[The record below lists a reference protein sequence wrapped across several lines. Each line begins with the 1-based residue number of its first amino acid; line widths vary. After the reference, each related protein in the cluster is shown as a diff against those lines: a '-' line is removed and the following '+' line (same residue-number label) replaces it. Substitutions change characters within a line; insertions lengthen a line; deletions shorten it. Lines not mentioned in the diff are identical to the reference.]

1 MTTNQ
6 AVPPGR
12 RSLMARLHLRERIRD
27 RDQATYGILFIGAL
41 VYPMASLFVSGGS
54 TAYIAQA
61 AHAGTWVLLAI
72 GLNVVVGFAG
82 LLDLGYAAFFAI
94 GAYTY
99 AFFASTQL
107 GSSPLQHSFHM
118 PFWVMMFIG
127 LLVAAAAGATLGFP
141 TLRLRGDYLAIVTLG
156 FGEIVPQL
164 SYNLPQWTGGINA
177 IGGIDQPWL
186 PAWITGP
193 WAGANSI
200 SIFQNSTC
208 RNPLSQNQFI
218 PCFSFA
224 FDPIAFYVLIVI
236 LIIAAVILVTNL
248 YRSRLGRA
256 WMAIREDEVAAAA
269 MGINTVTTK
278 LLAFAIGAS
287 FSGFAGAYY
296 GAIFDLVSPDDF
308 LFIAS
313 ITVLVMV
320 VLGGMGNISGVIV
333 GALVIYFVLYTLLP
347 QLGSTAESLANTFGL
362 GSLTARNGD
371 WPGIYSEV
379 QYSQFLIFGLILV
392 SIMLLRPQGLLPSRV
407 REQELKHAAVQ
418 EDEAAVEATHA

>member
-1 MTTNQ
+1 VTT
-6 AVPPGR
+6 AAPARR
-12 RSLMARLHLRERIRD
+12 RSPVGPLRLRERLRD
-27 RDQATYGILFIGAL
+27 RDQAIYGVLLVGAL
-41 VYPMASLFVSGGS
+41 VFPMGTIFATGGS

-99 AFFASTQL
+99 ALFASSQL
-107 GSSPLQHSFHM
+107 SASPLHHNFHI
-118 PFWVMMFIG
+118 PFWVMIVLGMF
-127 LLVAAAAGATLGFP
+127 VAAGFGALLGFP

-186 PAWITGP
+186 PAWVTGP
-193 WAGANSI
+193 WAGANNVAVI
-200 SIFQNSTC
+200 QNSTC
-208 RNPLSQNQFI
+208 RNPLAQTQFL
-218 PCFSFA
+218 PCFSFSL
-224 FDPIAFYVLIVI
+224 DPIAYYVLIVI
-236 LIIAAVILVTNL
+236 LIIGAVILVTNL

-296 GAIFDLVSPDDF
+296 GASFDLVSPDDF
-308 LFIAS
+308 LFVVS
-313 ITVLVMV
+313 ITVLVMI
-320 VLGGMGNISGVIV
+320 VLGGMGNIPGVIV

-347 QLGSTAESLANTFGL
+347 SLASNAESLANNFGL
-362 GSLTARNGD
+362 SGLTRQNGD
-371 WPGIYSEV
+371 WPGLYAEV
-379 QYSQFLIFGLILV
+379 QRLQFLIYGLILV
-392 SIMLLRPQGLLPSRV
+392 LIMLLRPQGLFPSRI
-407 REQELKHAAVQ
+407 REQELKHAVSQ
-418 EDEAAVEATHA
+418 EEGSAVEEGVRV

>member
-1 MTTNQ
+1 MTDS
-6 AVPPGR
+6 APAKR
-12 RSLMARLHLRERIRD
+12 RSPMRRLRLRERMRD
-27 RDQATYGILFIGAL
+27 RDKAIYGVLLIAAL
-41 VYPMASLFVSGGS
+41 VYPMATIFATGGS

-99 AFFASTQL
+99 ALFASSQL
-107 GSSPLQHSFHM
+107 SASPLHHNFHV
-118 PFWVMMFIG
+118 PFWIMIVLGMF
-127 LLVAAAAGATLGFP
+127 VAAGFGALLGFP

-164 SYNLPQWTGGINA
+164 SFNLPQWTGGINA
-177 IGGIDQPWL
+177 IGGIDQPSL

-200 SIFQNSTC
+200 SIIQGAAC
-208 RNPLSQNQFI
+208 RNLGSSGFS
-218 PCFSFA
+218 PCFSFS
-224 FDPIAFYVLIVI
+224 FDPIAYYVLVVIMIVV
-236 LIIAAVILVTNL
+236 AVILVGNL

-308 LFIAS
+308 LFVVS

-320 VLGGMGNISGVIV
+320 VLGGMGNITGDIV
-333 GALVIYFVLYTLLP
+333 GALVIYFVLNTLLP
-347 QLGSTAESLANTFGL
+347 SLASNAESFANNFGL
-362 GSLTARNGD
+362 SGLTKQNGD
-371 WPGIYSEV
+371 WPGLYAEV
-379 QYSQFLIFGLILV
+379 QRLQFLIYGLILV
-392 SIMLLRPQGLLPSRV
+392 LIMLLRPQGLFPSRI
-407 REQELKHAAVQ
+407 REQELKHAVSQ
-418 EDEAAVEATHA
+418 EEGSAVEEGARV

>member
-1 MTTNQ
+1 M
-6 AVPPGR
+6 
-12 RSLMARLHLRERIRD
+12 RD
-27 RDQATYGILFIGAL
+27 RDTAIYSVLLLIALAFPMVTLYAT
-41 VYPMASLFVSGGS
+41 GS
-54 TAYIAQA
+54 TALIAQA
-61 AHAGTWVLLAI
+61 GHAGTFVLLAI

-99 AFFASTQL
+99 ALFASAQL
-107 GSSPLQHSFHM
+107 DSSPLHHSFHL
-118 PFWVMMFIG
+118 PFWLMIFVGMF
-127 LLVAAAAGATLGFP
+127 VAAAAGATLGFP

-164 SYNLPQWTGGINA
+164 SYNLPQWTGGINS
-177 IGGIDQPWL
+177 IVGIDQPSL

-200 SIFQNSTC
+200 SIIQGAAC
-208 RNPLSQNQFI
+208 RTLGSSGFS
-218 PCFSFA
+218 PCFSFG
-224 FDPIAFYVLIVI
+224 FDPIAYYVLVVI
-236 LIIAAVILVTNL
+236 LIIGAVILVGNL

-296 GAIFDLVSPDDF
+296 GSSIGLVSPDDF
-308 LFIAS
+308 LFIVS

-320 VLGGMGNISGVIV
+320 VLGGMGSITGVIV
-333 GALVIYFVLYTLLP
+333 GALVIYFVLNSVLP
-347 QLGSTAESLANTFGL
+347 SLPSTVQSLANTFGL
-362 GSLTARNGD
+362 SSLNVSNGD
-371 WPGIYSEV
+371 WPGLAQETQRIN
-379 QYSQFLIFGLILV
+379 FLVYGLILV
-392 SIMLLRPQGLLPSRV
+392 LMMLLRPQGIFPSRV
-407 REQELKHAAVQ
+407 REQELKHAVMQ
-418 EDEAAVEATHA
+418 EDEAAVEASHAS

>member
-1 MTTNQ
+1 M
-6 AVPPGR
+6 
-12 RSLMARLHLRERIRD
+12 RD
-27 RDQATYGILFIGAL
+27 RDQAIYGILILGAL
-41 VYPMASLFVSGGS
+41 VFPLATLFITGGS

-99 AFFASTQL
+99 ALFASSQL
-107 GSSPLQHSFHM
+107 GSSPLHHSFHF
-118 PFWVMMFIG
+118 PFWLMLILGMI
-127 LLVAAAAGATLGFP
+127 VAATFGALLGFP

-156 FGEIVPQL
+156 FGEIVPVI
-164 SYNLPQWTGGINA
+164 SYNLPDWTGGINA
-177 IGGIDQPWL
+177 IGGIDKPWF

-200 SIFQNSTC
+200 SIQQDSVC
-208 RNPLSQNQFI
+208 RNPFAQTQFI
-218 PCFSFA
+218 PCFSFG
-224 FDPIAFYVLIVI
+224 FDQVAYYVLIVI
-236 LIIAAVILVTNL
+236 LIFGAVILVTNL

-296 GAIFDLVSPDDF
+296 GASFGLVSPDDF
-308 LFIAS
+308 LFVVS

-333 GALVIYFVLYTLLP
+333 GALVIYFILNTLLP
-347 QLGSTAESLANTFGL
+347 SLASNAVSLANTLGL
-362 GSLTARNGD
+362 GSIVASNGTY
-371 WPGIYSEV
+371 PGLYNEV

-392 SIMLLRPQGLLPSRV
+392 LIMLLRPQGLFPSRI

-418 EDEAAVEATHA
+418 EEGSAVEEGVRV

>member
-1 MTTNQ
+1 M
-6 AVPPGR
+6 
-12 RSLMARLHLRERIRD
+12 SRLRLRERIRD
-27 RDQATYGILFIGAL
+27 RDQAIYGILLLGAL
-41 VYPMASLFVSGGS
+41 VYPMLTLFVTGGS
-54 TAYIAQA
+54 TAYISVA
-61 AHAGTWVLLAI
+61 AHAGVWVLLAI

-107 GSSPLQHSFHM
+107 GSSPLHHSFHF
-118 PFWVMMFIG
+118 PFFVMMFIG
-127 LLVAAAAGATLGFP
+127 LIIAAAAGATLGFP

-164 SYNLPQWTGGINA
+164 SYNLSQWTGGINA

-200 SIFQNSTC
+200 GIIQNSTC
-208 RNPLSQNQFI
+208 RNPFNQTEFI

-224 FDPIAFYVLIVI
+224 FDPIPFYVLIVI
-236 LIIAAVILVTNL
+236 LVIAAVILVTNL
-248 YRSRLGRA
+248 YKSRLGRA

-308 LFIAS
+308 LFIVS

-333 GALVIYFVLYTLLP
+333 GALAIYFVLNTLLP
-347 QLGSTAESLANTFGL
+347 SLANNAVSLANTLGL
-362 GSLTARNGD
+362 GSLVASNGTY
-371 WPGIYSEV
+371 PGLYNEV

-392 SIMLLRPQGLLPSRV
+392 AIMLFRPQGLFPSRI

-418 EDEAAVEATHA
+418 EEASAAGEGVRA

>member
-1 MTTNQ
+1 M
-6 AVPPGR
+6 
-12 RSLMARLHLRERIRD
+12 SRLHLRERMKD
-27 RDQATYGILFIGAL
+27 RDQAIYGILLIGAL
-41 VYPMASLFVSGGS
+41 LYPMATLFATGGS
-54 TAYIAQA
+54 TALISVG

-107 GSSPLQHSFHM
+107 GSSPLHHSFHL
-118 PFWVMMFIG
+118 PFWLMMFLG
-127 LLVAAAAGATLGFP
+127 LFVAAAAGATLGFP

-200 SIFQNSTC
+200 SIIQNSTC
-208 RNPLSQNQFI
+208 RNPVSQNQFI

-224 FDPIAFYVLIVI
+224 FDPVAFYVLIVL
-236 LIIAAVILVTNL
+236 LIIGAVILVNNL
-248 YRSRLGRA
+248 YRSRMGRA

-269 MGINTVTTK
+269 MGINTVSTK

-296 GAIFDLVSPDDF
+296 GAVFDLVSPDDF

-333 GALVIYFVLYTLLP
+333 GSLVIYFVLNTLLP
-347 QLGSTAESLANTFGL
+347 SLATNAVSLANSVGL
-362 GSLTARNGD
+362 GSIVASNGTY
-371 WPGIYSEV
+371 PGLYNEV
-379 QYSQFLIFGLILV
+379 QYSQFLIFGVILV
-392 SIMLLRPQGLLPSRV
+392 AIMLFRPQGLLPSRV

-418 EDEAAVEATHA
+418 EEGSAVEQGERV

>member
-1 MTTNQ
+1 MSRPAT
-6 AVPPGR
+6 AGR
-12 RSLMARLHLRERIRD
+12 RSFMARLHLRERIRD
-27 RDQATYGILFIGAL
+27 RDQAIYGVLLLTALLF
-41 VYPMASLFVSGGS
+41 PMVSLYATGGS

-99 AFFASTQL
+99 ALFASAQL
-107 GSSPLQHSFHM
+107 GSSPLHHNFHL
-118 PFWVMMFIG
+118 PFWIMLFLGMF
-127 LLVAAAAGATLGFP
+127 VAAGFGALLGFP

-156 FGEIVPQL
+156 FGEIVPVL

-193 WAGANSI
+193 WAGADSVSVI
-200 SIFQNSTC
+200 QNSTC
-208 RNPLSQNQFI
+208 RNPIAQTQFL
-218 PCFSFA
+218 PCFSFS

-236 LIIAAVILVTNL
+236 LIIGAVILVSNL

-308 LFIAS
+308 LFVVS

-333 GALVIYFVLYTLLP
+333 GALVIYFILNTLLP
-347 QLGSTAESLANTFGL
+347 SLASNAESLANTLGL
-362 GSLTARNGD
+362 SSLNTQTGD
-371 WPGIYSEV
+371 WPGLYAEV
-379 QYSQFLIFGLILV
+379 QRMQFLIFGLILV
-392 SIMLLRPQGLLPSRV
+392 LIMLLRPQGLFPSRV

-418 EDEAAVEATHA
+418 EEASVVEEGARP

>member
-1 MTTNQ
+1 MTD
-6 AVPPGR
+6 AAPAKRRPPTG
-12 RSLMARLHLRERIRD
+12 RLHLRERMRD
-27 RDQATYGILFIGAL
+27 RDQAIYGVLLVGAL
-41 VYPMASLFVSGGS
+41 VFPMATIFVTGGS

-99 AFFASTQL
+99 ALFASSQL
-107 GSSPLQHSFHM
+107 SASPLHHNFHV
-118 PFWVMMFIG
+118 PFWIMIVLGMF
-127 LLVAAAAGATLGFP
+127 VAAGFGALLGFP

-164 SYNLPQWTGGINA
+164 SFNLPQWTGGINA

-193 WAGANSI
+193 WAGANNVAI
-200 SIFQNSTC
+200 IQNSTC
-208 RNPLSQNQFI
+208 RNPIAQTQFI
-218 PCFSFA
+218 PCFSFSL
-224 FDPIAFYVLIVI
+224 DPIAYYVLIVI
-236 LIIAAVILVTNL
+236 LIIGAVILVTNL

-296 GAIFDLVSPDDF
+296 GASFDLVSPDDF
-308 LFIAS
+308 LFVVS
-313 ITVLVMV
+313 ITVLVMI
-320 VLGGMGNISGVIV
+320 VLGGMGNIPGVIV

-347 QLGSTAESLANTFGL
+347 SLASNAESLANSFGL
-362 GSLTARNGD
+362 SALTRQNGE
-371 WPGIYSEV
+371 WPGLYAEV
-379 QYSQFLIFGLILV
+379 QRLQFLIYGLILV
-392 SIMLLRPQGLLPSRV
+392 LIMLLRPQGLFPSRI
-407 REQELKHAAVQ
+407 REQELKHAVSQ
-418 EDEAAVEATHA
+418 EEGSAVEEGARV